1 MGFYRRDTM
10 SPLVSIFSLS
20 IYSMAR
26 IKPFKGLRPPV
37 NLVEKVSSRPY
48 DVLSS
53 EEARAEAK
61 GNEMSLYHIIKPE
74 IDFPECTDEHDER
87 VYTKARENFDL
98 FQEKGW
104 LVEDAKEN
112 YYVYAQTMNG
122 KTQYGLVVGAWVEDY
137 MNGVIKKHELTRRDK
152 EEDRMKHVRVNNANL
167 EPVFFAYP
175 DNAELDA
182 IVARYTNAA
191 PIYDFVADIDGFGH
205 KFWIIDQEADIKRIT
220 EIFAGFEALYIA
232 DGHHRSAAA
241 ALVGAEKAK
250 NNPNH
255 KGDEEYNYFMA
266 VCFPANQLTVIDYN
280 RVVKD
285 LNGLSEADF
294 LKALEKNFI
303 VEKKGADIYKPAKL
317 HNFALYLGGTWYSL
331 TAKPGTYNDNDPIG
345 VLDVTISSNLI
356 LDEIL
361 GIKDLRS
368 DKRIDFVGG
377 IRGLGELKKRVDSG
391 EMKVALALYPVTMK
405 QIMDIADTGNIMPPK
420 TTWFEPKLR
429 SGIVV
434 HKLD

>member
-1 MGFYRRDTM
+1 
-10 SPLVSIFSLS
+10 
-20 IYSMAR
+20 MAV
-26 IKPFKGLRPPV
+26 IKPFKGIRPPKA
-37 NLVEKVSSRPY
+37 LVEEVASRPY
-48 DVLSS
+48 DVLNSA
-53 EEARAEAK
+53 EARAEA
-61 GNEMSLYHIIKPE
+61 GDNEKSLYHIIKPE
-74 IDFPECTDEHDER
+74 INFPEGTDEHDPC
-87 VYTKARENFDL
+87 VYESAAEH
-98 FQEKGW
+98 FQMFQDKGW
-104 LVEDAKEN
+104 LVQDEKEN

-122 KTQYGLVVGAWVEDY
+122 KTQYGLVVGAYVPDY

-152 EEDRMKHVRVNNANL
+152 EEDRMKHVRVNNANI

-182 IVARYTNAA
+182 IVAKYTAGE
-191 PIYDFVADIDGFGH
+191 PEYDFIAPGDGFGH
-205 KFWIIDQEADIKRIT
+205 TVWVIDQQEDIDAIT
-220 EIFAGFEALYIA
+220 KAFAAMPALYIA

-241 ALVGAEKAK
+241 ALVGAEKAQQ
-250 NNPNH
+250 NPNH

-266 VCFPANQLTVIDYN
+266 VCFPANQLTIIDYN

-285 LNGLSEADF
+285 LNGLTPEEF
-294 LKALEKNFI
+294 LAAVGKNFI
-303 VEKKGADIYKPAKL
+303 VEEKGTEIYKPNAL
-317 HNFALYLGGTWYSL
+317 HNFSLYLDGKWYSL
-331 TAKPGTYNDNDPIG
+331 TAKEGTYDDNDPIG

-391 EMKVALALYPVTMK
+391 EMKVALALYPVSMK
-405 QIMDIADTGNIMPPK
+405 QLMDIADTGNIMPPK

-429 SGIVV
+429 SGLAI
-434 HKLD
+434 HKLV

>member
-1 MGFYRRDTM
+1 
-10 SPLVSIFSLS
+10 
-20 IYSMAR
+20 MAV
-26 IKPFKGLRPPV
+26 IKPFKGVRPPKSM
-37 NLVEKVSSRPY
+37 VEEVASRPY
-48 DVLSS
+48 DVLNS
-53 EEARAEAK
+53 EEAREEAK
-61 GNEMSLYHIIKPE
+61 GNEKSLYHIIKPE
-74 IDFPECTDEHDER
+74 IDFPVGTDEHDPA
-87 VYTKARENFDL
+87 VYEKAVENFKM

-104 LVEDAKEN
+104 LVQDDKEN

-122 KTQYGLVVGAWVEDY
+122 KTQYGLVVGAYVPDY

-152 EEDRMKHVRVNNANL
+152 EEDRMKHVRVNNANI

-182 IVARYTNAA
+182 IVAKYTSRK
-191 PIYDFVADIDGFGH
+191 PEYDFIAPGDGFGH
-205 KFWIIDQEADIKRIT
+205 TLWIIDEKDDIDRIT
-220 EIFAGFEALYIA
+220 ALFADMPALYIA

-241 ALVGAEKAK
+241 ALVGAEKAAQ
-250 NNPNH
+250 NPNH

-266 VCFPANQLTVIDYN
+266 VCFPASQLTIIDYN

-285 LNGLSEADF
+285 LNGLTPEQF

-303 VEKKGADIYKPAKL
+303 VEEKGENVYKPSSL
-317 HNFALYLGGTWYSL
+317 HNFSLYLAGKWYSL
-331 TAKPGTYNDNDPIG
+331 TAKPGTYDDNDPIG

-361 GIKDLRS
+361 DIKDLRS

-377 IRGLGELKKRVDSG
+377 IRGLEELKRRVDSG
-391 EMKVALALYPVTMK
+391 EMAMALALYPVSMK
-405 QIMDIADTGNIMPPK
+405 QLMDIADTGNIMPPK

-429 SGIVV
+429 SGLII